1 MTGIDDELRTLSEWS
16 RQLTQALQIL
26 DLEVDHARIA
36 EIARKTSDTVSP
48 NAGAIS
54 AFLIGYAAGTVD
66 TSGRKG
72 SDDAVQ
78 SAADVVMQVHAKG
91 LADGPDANGWTKTGQ

>member
-26 DLEVDHARIA
+26 DLEVDHERIVEVARQ
-36 EIARKTSDTVSP
+36 TSDTVSP
-48 NAGAIS
+48 NSGAIS
-54 AFLIGYAAGTVD
+54 AFLIGYAAGTAD

-91 LADGPDANGWTKTGQ
+91 LEDGPDANGWTKTAQ